1 MLSTDNIENS
11 PIRPGV
17 DGKVIKTF
25 EQLLDEKLSKEK
37 LQSQSEENPKENVVK
52 KPFLKKGQGLARFQ
66 CKDDANISQTQVS
79 PQKKKIIKKDNVFIL
94 KRDQIGKKNNIKVK
108 HPVLVHND
116 LIKQDD
122 DIVDLE
128 FLLEKIENKKSALI
142 SQLND
147 ANNWVD
153 ISDDESKENSL
164 NSSNCFSSVKNK
176 KSKSK
181 RKVSVSNKKKC
192 NLSKKIEN
200 DSCVLEKPN
209 ESVYT
214 NLLKKQ
220 ISTLENKLDSLK
232 INSETLKNP
241 KNDRQLNQIL
251 QTKDNEIE
259 KLSLKLETLNNRLKN
274 VEYHHFKSKNDSQ
287 KKFPLNQQNGK
298 KTSKSLISQHN
309 GDSEVIKYDNY
320 TLVKFLN
327 GDHLKIMND
336 NTIVS
341 FNYILNV
348 FSFSSFSFTVM

>member
-1 MLSTDNIENS
+1 MLSSDNIENS
-11 PIRPGV
+11 PIRPGI

-25 EQLLDEKLSKEK
+25 EQLLDEKLSKEE
-37 LQSQSEENPKENVVK
+37 LQSQSQENGEENVVK
-52 KPFLKKGQGLARFQ
+52 KPFLKKGQGLVRFQ
-66 CKDDANISQTQVS
+66 CKNDANVSQTQVS
-79 PQKKKIIKKDNVFIL
+79 PQKKKIIKKNDVFIL

-122 DIVDLE
+122 DIADLE

-147 ANNWVD
+147 ANDWVD
-153 ISDDESKENSL
+153 ISDEESKENSL
-164 NSSNCFSSVKNK
+164 NSSNSFSPVKNK

-181 RKVSVSNKKKC
+181 RKVIVSNKKKC

-200 DSCVLEKPN
+200 DLCVLEKPN

-214 NLLKKQ
+214 SLLKKQ

-232 INSETLKNP
+232 ISSETLKNP
-241 KNDRQLNQIL
+241 KNDRQLDQLL
-251 QTKDNEIE
+251 QTKDDEIE
-259 KLSLKLETLNNRLKN
+259 KLKLKLETLNNRLKN

-287 KKFPLNQQNGK
+287 KKFPLSGQNAL
-298 KTSKSLISQHN
+298 KTSTSFITQHN
-309 GDSEVIKYDNY
+309 GDAEVIKYDNY

-327 GDHLKIMND
+327 GDHLKVMND

-341 FNYILNV
+341 FNNILNV
-348 FSFSSFSFTVM
+348 S